1 MPERLRFTL
10 DLAQT
15 LLRPL
20 PLEERLQ
27 LALDS
32 LLREPWLTLEAK
44 GALFLMKGGRLQ
56 LVAQRNLDEPL
67 QRLCAQ
73 VPLGQ
78 CLCGQVAQE
87 GAPLELSGVTE
98 AHTTR
103 YPGMPPHGHAIFPIA
118 AGQRVLGVLNLYLA
132 PGQALSP
139 EARLALEEAAGLL
152 ALAVLRERAERAARV
167 LHRGAR
173 LALEAP
179 SDLDQAASAYLK
191 RLCALLVEE
200 GYLLAWVGEKGPG
213 GRMVPR
219 EAAGAVGYLEGLVV
233 RHDETP
239 EGQGPTGRAIREG
252 RPQVLR
258 DVGEDPRYGPWRLR
272 AQAFGFA
279 SGAAFPLWVEGEV
292 WGALNVYAAEPDA
305 FDAEEV
311 ALLEDLAGLAG
322 QAMERIR
329 SYARAYQLAQVV
341 EQVPESILLTDRQ
354 GRIFYANPAVEAV
367 TGYRPEELLGATPRV
382 FKSGLHPP
390 EFYQSLWRTLEG
402 GGTFQAL
409 FLNRRKDGRLI
420 AEYKLLGPLYG
431 PGRKLE
437 GYLATSR
444 LVTREYALSRV
455 QAALLHFNQRFLRE
469 GFSPGLALALLQ
481 EAREGLLG
489 VGGLALFLKGL
500 DGRYSMVAASGLD
513 LAPWRGR
520 ALPAAELYPLALP
533 ASQGRLEGEAHRALW
548 EGLPPEVQGLFQ
560 GEGLYARLQAG
571 GEALGLLLARA
582 QAPLGPEVEEA
593 FRLLASGLEMVLATE
608 EERKRTAFFTYHDP
622 QTHLP
627 NRLLLEEEAPA
638 LLQEGPWVLGLM
650 EWQGLQGEAWQ
661 AHFSLAQALL
671 VALRSCLEFPDRL
684 YQLGPGSF
692 ALLLQ
697 GGKEAALRVE
707 GCLERALKGLPLPP
721 GGAAWLRVALGVAL
735 FPEDGASLGELLR
748 HADLALAEARK
759 EGGLAFFNP
768 ELARAHRERQDTLAL
783 LSAALEGEGF
793 RIHAQP
799 IAELESGKPVAL
811 ELLLRL
817 EVEGRLVSAGT
828 FIPLAEETGL
838 IVEMDLWLLNRLREL
853 DLGLPLHLNL
863 SPKTLADP
871 RLLETAA
878 LLRGRPLE
886 VEVTEYSLA
895 QPGTREVLKALKRLG
910 FGLALD
916 DFGQG
921 YASMNAL
928 VENPFDA
935 LKVDRAFT
943 WGIGQNPKA
952 EAVLRA
958 ALDLARTLGL
968 QAVAEGVETEEQ
980 RRWLL
985 QVGYRLGQGYLLGR
999 PSAV

>member
-1 MPERLRFTL
+1 MPERLRLTL

-78 CLCGQVAQE
+78 CLCGRVAQE

-167 LHRGAR
+167 LHRGAH

-179 SDLDQAASAYLK
+179 SHLDQAASAYLK

-455 QAALLHFNQRFLRE
+455 QAALLHFNQGFLRE

-481 EAREGLLG
+481 EAQEALLG
-489 VGGLALFLKGL
+489 VGGLVLFLKDP

-513 LAPWRGR
+513 LAPWWGR
-520 ALPAAELYPLALP
+520 ALPAAALYPLALP
-533 ASQGRLEGEAHRALW
+533 ASRGRLEGEWRN
-548 EGLPPEVQGLFQ
+548 LPPEVQDLFAQ
-560 GEGLYARLQAG
+560 EGFYARLEVG

-593 FRLLASGLEMVLATE
+593 FQLLASGLEMVLATE

-638 LLQEGPWVLGLM
+638 LLGEGSWALGLM
-650 EWQGLQGEAWQ
+650 EWQGLQGEFWQ

-671 VALRSCLEFPDRL
+671 AALRSCLKSPDRL

-707 GCLERALKGLPLPP
+707 ECLERILKGLPLPP

-748 HADLALAEARK
+748 HADLALAKARK
-759 EGGLAFFNP
+759 EGGLVFFNP
-768 ELARAHRERQDTLAL
+768 ELDRAHRERQDTLAL

-817 EVEGRLVSAGT
+817 ESEGRLVPAGA
-828 FIPLAEETGL
+828 FVPLAEETGL
-838 IVEMDLWLLNRLREL
+838 IVEMDLWLLKRLREL
-853 DLGLPLHLNL
+853 DLGLPLHVNL

-871 RLLETAA
+871 RLLEAAA
-878 LLRGRPLE
+878 LLKGCPLE

-895 QPGTREVLKALKRLG
+895 QPGAREVLKALKDLG

-928 VENPFDA
+928 VENPFDT
-935 LKVDRAFT
+935 LKVDRVFT

-985 QVGYRLGQGYLLGR
+985 QAGYRLGQGYLLGR